1 MMLMVPSGETQSQA
15 CVRGGDSRQAT
26 PVGLLRQPLRMGQ
39 NCTSVGA
46 GQLRFF
52 RLHRRHHPRVAL
64 GVVSVWNAE
73 VRCRR
78 GL

>member
-1 MMLMVPSGETQSQA
+1 MTLVLSGETQSQA
-15 CVRGGDSRQAT
+15 YVRGGDSRQPT

-46 GQLRFF
+46 GQLRSFH
-52 RLHRRHHPRVAL
+52 LHQRRHPRVAL